1 MKKLLALLLLF
12 GIVGCASVAPATKV
26 IEVSHNIEVTS
37 LGNSQVE
44 SHVWQTK
51 VVKNYEDLTVG
62 TDADRAEAM
71 SIETGEKFHIGN
83 YPLGFFMGNKHKLEP
98 TLLKNCE
105 KLFKAKC
112 VMTRAN
118 IGRQR
123 MPGDGESF
131 FTVTARDKED
141 RIYFPSLEDYVQEVD
156 SIKKDKIITATFL
169 KASIE
174 AAKKSTAIRKKEL
187 KKQQEE
193 KRLAVIYALKERC
206 ESYGFTGSNNIAA
219 CVQREAQHDYEIEQ
233 KEYELKLAQHQLRA
247 QQNQNQ
253 LLAQQSQP
261 QVAPEVPWYLQA
273 LEAVALGL
281 AEGIEEGYKQKALI
295 QTMDARYA
303 KKDIY
308 RYCRPNC

>member
-37 LGNSQVE
+37 LDNSQIE

-51 VVKNYEDLTVG
+51 VVKNYEDLTIG
-62 TDADRAEAM
+62 PDADRAEAM

-83 YPLGFFMGNKHKLEP
+83 YPLGFFVGNIHKLEP

-112 VMTRAN
+112 VITRAN

-123 MPGDGESF
+123 KPGDGESF
-131 FTVTARDKED
+131 FTMTARDEED
-141 RIYFPSLEDYVQEVD
+141 RVYFKSLENYWESEKRNKEYRERLAELNDQAELEF
-156 SIKKDKIITATFL
+156 IMEERQKQITY
-169 KASIE
+169 
-174 AAKKSTAIRKKEL
+174 
-187 KKQQEE
+187 KQRQEE
-193 KRLAVIYALKERC
+193 KKMAVIHALKERC
-206 ESYGFTGSNNIAA
+206 ISYGFTGSNNIAA

-233 KEYELKLAQHQLRA
+233 KEYELQLAKQQILV
-247 QQNQNQ
+247 QQNQ
-253 LLAQQSQP
+253 QQVTP
-261 QVAPEVPWYLQA
+261 QVPWYLSI
-273 LEAVALGL
+273 LEGV
-281 AEGIEEGYKQKALI
+281 AEGIAEGYKQQALI
-295 QTMDARYA
+295 QTMDSRYE